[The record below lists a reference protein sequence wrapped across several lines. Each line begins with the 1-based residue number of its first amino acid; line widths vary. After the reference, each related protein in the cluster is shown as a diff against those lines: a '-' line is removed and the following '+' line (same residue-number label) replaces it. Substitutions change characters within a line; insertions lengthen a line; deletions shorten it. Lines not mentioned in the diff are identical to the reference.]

1 MSTLKSLLDDGTELL
16 EKAGVPEAAWDAWL
30 LMEYRLGINRA
41 VFLADPDREV
51 SREDEKVL
59 RSLFGE
65 RARRIP
71 LQHLTGEAWFYGL
84 CFKVNEQVLI
94 PRQDTEILVETALEK
109 MKDISSPRVL
119 DLCTGSGCVL
129 LAFLSERTDAS
140 GIGVD
145 ISREALLMAGENA
158 RKLDISRAGFI
169 QRDIL
174 SGYGEPVQAMG
185 QDYDLLLS
193 NPPYIETEKIDTLM
207 EEVRSHDPRIALDG
221 GEDGLIF
228 YRRIV
233 SLAPGLL
240 RSEGWLAV
248 EIGSGQGDEVME
260 LFRKAGF
267 RRVMVTKDLAGLN
280 RVVSGQW
287 FL

>member
-84 CFKVNEQVLI
+84 CFKVNEHVLI

>member
-1 MSTLKSLLDDGTELL
+1 MSTLKSLLDDGTGLL
-16 EKAGVPEAAWDAWL
+16 EKVGVPEAAWDAWL

-174 SGYGEPVQAMG
+174 SRYGEPVQAMG